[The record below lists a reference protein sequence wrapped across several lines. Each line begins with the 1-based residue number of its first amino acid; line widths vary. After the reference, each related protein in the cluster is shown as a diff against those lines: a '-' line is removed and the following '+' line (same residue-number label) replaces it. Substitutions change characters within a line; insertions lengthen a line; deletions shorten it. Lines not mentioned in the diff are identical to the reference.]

1 MQRRVRK
8 WRTYIPG
15 DEADCTGALS
25 DRALSPLCLA
35 FPPRLLLFFLSAG
48 FVFLV
53 ISVSLYS
60 LFFIISG
67 FSPDFCLF
75 IPLSFFSVRPSG
87 FSLGFFPP
95 FFFVFLFWFLL
106 WFSPGM
112 LCFWCSCC
120 WRWSF
125 GAAAEDGALELEL
138 LLKTKSRA
146 CCRNTQ
152 VSLFVFHLSS
162 SSSWPFSGFYKAREC
177 HAVAQQMKRTR
188 RIVTIIMKT
197 HHGAGETSIFHSGL
211 MKRRRWTVL
220 FQTALFLGW
229 EWSFAVWS
237 QKSWNCVIRPPYS
250 GKSPFNFAPG

>member
-1 MQRRVRK
+1 MKNLHTWRRSRLH
-8 WRTYIPG
+8 W
-15 DEADCTGALS
+15 CTVWSGALS
-25 DRALSPLCLA
+25 SVSCFPSSSSLVLSFSWLCFSCYLCL
-35 FPPRLLLFFLSAG
+35 
-48 FVFLV
+48 
-53 ISVSLYS
+53 S
-60 LFFIISG
+60 LFSVFHPFWFFTRFLLVRPSE
-67 FSPDFCLF
+67 
-75 IPLSFFSVRPSG
+75 FFSVRPSG

-188 RIVTIIMKT
+188 RTVTIIMKT